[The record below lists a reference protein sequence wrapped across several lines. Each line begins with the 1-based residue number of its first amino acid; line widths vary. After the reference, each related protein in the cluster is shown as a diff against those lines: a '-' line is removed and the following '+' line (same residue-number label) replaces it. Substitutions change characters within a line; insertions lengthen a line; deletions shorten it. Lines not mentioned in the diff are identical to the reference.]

1 MKDRPSILLINPPLW
16 DFSAFDLWAKP
27 LGLLYLAATLRA
39 NGYRVRWLD
48 ALDPHFPQARDLFP
62 LGPRKRYGI
71 GPHFRQR
78 LARPPALKEI
88 PRNYYRFG
96 VPPRLIKDVLSE
108 IPEPQAVLITSLMTY
123 WYPGVQEAVSLVREV
138 FPGSPLV
145 LGGLYAGL
153 LPDHA
158 RAHCGVD
165 YLITG
170 EGEGAILNLLK
181 DLTGLIPI
189 RTPDPEDLDT
199 YPFPAFD
206 LYPRLPYVCLLTARG
221 CPFACPY
228 CASRL
233 LQPRFRERS
242 PENILEEIRHW
253 HQGFGVKDF
262 AFYDDALL
270 THFEQRLG
278 PVLER
283 VIREGWDL
291 RFHAPNALQV
301 REIDR
306 PRARLL
312 FRAGFKT
319 LRLGVETTNWE
330 RQRTWGGKVDRESLQ
345 QAVGAL
351 LENGFSGEQIGVY
364 LLAGLPG
371 QSLREIG
378 GSIVEIKEMGLR
390 PRLAEYSPI
399 PGTPLWPEA
408 CAVSRFPLAEE
419 PLYQNNSLFPCLSPF
434 SREQVQQ
441 LKDLA
446 WK

>member
-1 MKDRPSILLINPPLW
+1 MLINPPIG

-39 NGYRVRWLD
+39 NGYRIYWLD
-48 ALDPHFPQARDLFP
+48 ALDPDLPQAHELSSP
-62 LGPRKRYGI
+62 GSRKRYGI
-71 GPHFRQR
+71 GPYLRQR

-88 PRNYYRFG
+88 PRFYYRFG
-96 VPPRLIKDVLSE
+96 IPPRIFRDALLQ

-123 WYPGVQEAVSLVREV
+123 WYPGVQEAVSLVKEV
-138 FPGSPLV
+138 FPETPLV

-153 LPDHA
+153 LPRHA
-158 RAHCGVD
+158 QALSGVD

-170 EGEGAILNLLK
+170 EGEGAILKLLK
-181 DLTGLIPI
+181 GLTGLTPVKV
-189 RTPDPEDLDT
+189 PDPEDLDT

-221 CPFACPY
+221 CPLACPY

-253 HQGFGVKDF
+253 HQGYGVQDF

-270 THFEQRLG
+270 THFERRLG

-283 VIREGWDL
+283 VIREGWGL

-301 REIDR
+301 REIDSH
-306 PRARLL
+306 RARVL

-319 LRLGVETTNWE
+319 LRLGVETTNWD
-330 RQRTWGGKVDRESLQ
+330 RQKAWGGKLDPGSWQR
-345 QAVGAL
+345 AVRAL
-351 LENGFSGEQIGVY
+351 IEGGFSGEQIGAY

-371 QSLREIG
+371 QSLREIAD
-378 GSIVEIKEMGLR
+378 SIREVKKMGLR

-434 SREQVQQ
+434 SWDQVQQ

-446 WK
+446 RG

>member
-1 MKDRPSILLINPPLW
+1 MKDCPSILLINPPLW

-39 NGYRVRWLD
+39 NGFRVQLLD
-48 ALDPHFPQARDLFP
+48 ALDPHFPHARDVFP
-62 LGPRKRYGI
+62 VGPRKRYGI
-71 GPHFRQR
+71 GKYFRQR
-78 LARPPALKEI
+78 LARPRALKEI
-88 PRNYYRFG
+88 PRYYYRFG
-96 VPPRLIKDVLSE
+96 VPPRLFRDALVE

-123 WYPGVQEAVSLVREV
+123 WYPGVQEAVTLVKEV
-138 FPGSPLV
+138 FPKTPLV

-158 RAHCGVD
+158 RTRSDAD

-181 DLTGLIPI
+181 DLTGVNPVDP
-189 RTPDPEDLDT
+189 PDTENLDSF
-199 YPFPAFD
+199 PFPAFD
-206 LYPRLPYVCLLTARG
+206 LYMHLPYVCLLTARG

-242 PENILEEIRHW
+242 PENIFEEIRHW
-253 HQGFGVKDF
+253 HQGYGVRDF

-270 THFEQRLG
+270 IHFEQRIG

-283 VIREGWDL
+283 IVREGWDL

-301 REIDR
+301 REIDA

-312 FRAGFKT
+312 CRAGFKT

-330 RQRTWGGKVDRESLQ
+330 RQETWGSKVDPGSLER
-345 QAVGAL
+345 AVRAL
-351 LENGFSGEQIGVY
+351 ITGGFSGDQIGVY

-371 QSLREIG
+371 QTDGEIA
-378 GSIVEIKEMGLR
+378 GSIMEIRKMGLR
-390 PRLAEYSPI
+390 PRLTEYSPI

-408 CAVSRFPLAEE
+408 CAVSRFPLEEE
-419 PLYQNNSLFPCLSPF
+419 PLYHNNSLFPCLNPF
-434 SREQVQQ
+434 SWDQVQR

-446 WK
+446 RG

>member
-39 NGYRVRWLD
+39 NGYRVHWLD
-48 ALDPHFPQARDLFP
+48 ALDPYFPQAQASLP
-62 LGPRKRYGI
+62 VSPRKRYGV
-71 GPHFRQR
+71 GKYFRQR
-78 LARPPALKEI
+78 LARPNALKEI
-88 PRNYYRFG
+88 PRYYYRFG
-96 VPPRLIKDVLSE
+96 VPPRLFRNALLD
-108 IPEPQAVLITSLMTY
+108 IPEPQAVLVTSLMTY
-123 WYPGVQEAVSLVREV
+123 WYPGVQEAVSLVKEV
-138 FPGSPLV
+138 FPKTPLV

-158 RAHCGVD
+158 QARSGVD

-170 EGEGAILNLLK
+170 EGEGAILKLLEG
-181 DLTGLIPI
+181 LTGL
-189 RTPDPEDLDT
+189 TAVNSPDPEDLDT

-221 CPFACPY
+221 CPHTCPY

-253 HQGFGVKDF
+253 HQGYGVSDF

-270 THFEQRLG
+270 IHFEQRLG

-283 VIREGWDL
+283 IIRKGWDL

-301 REIDR
+301 REIDA

-312 FRAGFKT
+312 YRAGFKT
-319 LRLGVETTNWE
+319 LRLGVETTNWD
-330 RQRTWGGKVDRESLQ
+330 RQQTWGGKVDPGSLQ
-345 QAVGAL
+345 RAVRAL
-351 LENGFSGEQIGVY
+351 MESGFSGEQIGVY

-371 QSLREIG
+371 QTLKEIA
-378 GSIVEIKEMGLR
+378 GSIMEIKEMGLR

-399 PGTPLWPEA
+399 PGTPLWAEA

-419 PLYQNNSLFPCLSPF
+419 PLFHNNSLFPCLNSF
-434 SREQVQQ
+434 SWDQVQR

-446 WK
+446 RE

>member
-27 LGLLYLAATLRA
+27 LGLLYLASTLRA
-39 NGYRVRWLD
+39 NGYRVHWLD
-48 ALDPHFPQARDLFP
+48 ALDPYFPQAQALFP
-62 LGPRKRYGI
+62 VSPRKRYGI
-71 GPHFRQR
+71 GKYFRQR

-88 PRNYYRFG
+88 PRYYYRFG
-96 VPPRLIKDVLSE
+96 VPPRLFRDALLD
-108 IPEPQAVLITSLMTY
+108 IPEPQAVLVTSLMTY
-123 WYPGVQEAVSLVREV
+123 WYPGVQEAVSLVKEV
-138 FPGSPLV
+138 FPKTPLV

-158 RAHCGVD
+158 QARSGVD
-165 YLITG
+165 HLITG
-170 EGEGAILNLLK
+170 EGEGAILKFLK
-181 DLTGLIPI
+181 GLTGLAAVSS
-189 RTPDPEDLDT
+189 PDPEDLDT
-199 YPFPAFD
+199 YPFPAFG
-206 LYPRLPYVCLLTARG
+206 LYPQLPYVCLLTARG
-221 CPFACPY
+221 CPFTCPY

-253 HQGFGVKDF
+253 HQGYGVSDF

-270 THFEQRLG
+270 IHFEQRLG

-283 VIREGWDL
+283 IIRKGWDL

-301 REIDR
+301 REIDA

-312 FRAGFKT
+312 YRAGFKT
-319 LRLGVETTNWE
+319 LRLGVETTNWN
-330 RQRTWGGKVDRESLQ
+330 RQQTWGGKVDPGSLQ
-345 QAVGAL
+345 RAVRAL
-351 LENGFSGEQIGVY
+351 MESGFSGEQIGVY

-371 QSLREIG
+371 QTLKEIA
-378 GSIVEIKEMGLR
+378 GSIMEIKEMGLR

-419 PLYQNNSLFPCLSPF
+419 PLYHNNTLFPCLNSF
-434 SREQVQQ
+434 SWDQVQR

-446 WK
+446 RE

>member
-1 MKDRPSILLINPPLW
+1 VKDRPSLLLINPPLW

-39 NGYRVRWLD
+39 NGYRVHWLD
-48 ALDPHFPQARDLFP
+48 ALDPSSPQTHDLFP
-62 LGPRKRYGI
+62 VSPRNRYGT
-71 GPHFRQR
+71 GKYFRQR

-88 PRNYYRFG
+88 PRYYYRFG
-96 VPPRLIKDVLSE
+96 VPPRLLRKALLA
-108 IPEPQAVLITSLMTY
+108 IPEPQAVLVTSLMTY
-123 WYPGVQEAVSLVREV
+123 WYPGVQEAVSLVKEV
-138 FPGSPLV
+138 FPRTPLI
-145 LGGLYAGL
+145 LGGLYACL

-158 RAHCGVD
+158 QARTGVD

-170 EGEGAILNLLK
+170 EGEGAILKLLK
-181 DLTGLIPI
+181 GLDGLTPVN
-189 RTPDPEDLDT
+189 TPDPEDLGT

-206 LYPRLPYVCLLTARG
+206 LYPQLPYVCLLTARG
-221 CPFACPY
+221 CPGTCPY

-242 PENILEEIRHW
+242 PENIVEEIRHW
-253 HQGFGVKDF
+253 HQGYGVRDF
-262 AFYDDALL
+262 VFYDDALL
-270 THFEQRLG
+270 IHFGQRMG

-301 REIDR
+301 REIDA

-312 FRAGFKT
+312 YRAGFKT

-330 RQRTWGGKVDRESLQ
+330 RQEAWGGKVDPESLER
-345 QAVGAL
+345 AVRAL
-351 LENGFSGEQIGVY
+351 KESGFTGEQIGVY

-371 QSLREIG
+371 QTLEEIAGSIREI
-378 GSIVEIKEMGLR
+378 KKMGLR

-399 PGTPLWPEA
+399 PGTSLWPEA

-419 PLYQNNSLFPCLSPF
+419 PLYHNNSLFPCLDPF
-434 SREQVQQ
+434 SWDQVQR

-446 WK
+446 RE